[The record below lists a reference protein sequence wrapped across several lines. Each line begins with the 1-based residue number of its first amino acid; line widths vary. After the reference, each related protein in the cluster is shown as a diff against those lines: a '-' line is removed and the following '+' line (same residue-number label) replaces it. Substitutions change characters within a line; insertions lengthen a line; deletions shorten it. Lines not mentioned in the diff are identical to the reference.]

1 MDNVTKYFVIFY
13 KLKKCTINQ
22 ITGIN
27 ITAIVIILMLFSVVV
42 FQQLYYP
49 RIIDQNQTKYRSEL
63 DYLQTTFGNITNA
76 YDDLTTKV
84 ENYNAEEW
92 GKNMKQIREMLESL
106 DSKIS
111 YYESSIFNYFS
122 QSRMKRQ
129 KWIF

>member
-1 MDNVTKYFVIFY
+1 MDNVTKSFITFY
-13 KLKKCTINQ
+13 KLKKCTIAQ

-27 ITAIVIILMLFSVVV
+27 LTAIVIILLLFSVVV

-63 DYLQTTFGNITNA
+63 DYLQTSFGNITNA

-84 ENYNAEEW
+84 ENYNADEW